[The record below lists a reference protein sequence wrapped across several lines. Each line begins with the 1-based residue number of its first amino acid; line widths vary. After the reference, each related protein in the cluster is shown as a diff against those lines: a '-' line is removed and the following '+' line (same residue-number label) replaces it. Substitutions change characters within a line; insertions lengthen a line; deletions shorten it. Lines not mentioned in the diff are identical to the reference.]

1 MILSMFEARLCCVK
15 SFHRKKKKRMERK
28 GEERKDKEGRRKETY
43 DWERGKKRPMGMVF
57 ITMNFPSQPQYL

>member
-1 MILSMFEARLCCVK
+1 
-15 SFHRKKKKRMERK
+15 MERK